1 MGLFIESNSNIRRIL
16 QMYCVILS
24 STITCDIIVDKNYI
38 KSLENSP
45 LLLSE
50 PVTEFT
56 KSLFKVITE
65 DPSYNNANIIVSP
78 LSIHSALSMLYY
90 GSPLKTPTHSELTKT
105 LNLDLEPVKKFRN
118 GKYHFLDLFRYYE
131 NSGKEFN
138 SVVNLAN
145 NVYLQDGFETKERYR
160 NILRQFFLA
169 SAEVVDFTN
178 PVEAA
183 DKINAFVNEKTNGL
197 IKSIIE
203 SSSIDHLTKLI
214 LVNAIYFKAGWK
226 YPFNPS
232 WTSEIPFQLLNGTEI
247 SYERGMEGE
256 FNLRY
261 GKSEKLNADILEL
274 PYTNPDLNMYIMIPE
289 KNNLEA
295 LNEIASTFDIEDI
308 QNSIDYAGDQT
319 LLVNIPAFKNSF
331 QANMNDV
338 LQKLGAISMFDPSNA
353 NFSKIS
359 DEKLWVGDVLHKA
372 NIIVDEK
379 GSEAAGV
386 TGISVGV
393 RGYPD
398 AEDEYFYVDRP
409 FVYVIY
415 DIKNKVPLFIGRLLD
430 PREYM

>member
-1 MGLFIESNSNIRRIL
+1 MGLFIELNSNIKRIL
-16 QMYCVILS
+16 FMYCVILS
-24 STITCDIIVDKNYI
+24 STIKCDIIVDKNYI

-232 WTSEIPFQLLNGTEI
+232 WTSETPFQLLNGSEI
-247 SYERGMEGE
+247 FYERGMEGE

-274 PYTNPDLNMYIMIPE
+274 PYTNPDLNMYIILPKE
-289 KNNLEA
+289 SNLEA

-308 QNSIDYAGDQT
+308 QNSIDFAGDQT

-331 QANMNDV
+331 QANMNHV
-338 LQKLGAISMFDPSNA
+338 LQKLGAKSMFDPSNA
-353 NFSKIS
+353 NFSIIS

-430 PREYM
+430 PRENM